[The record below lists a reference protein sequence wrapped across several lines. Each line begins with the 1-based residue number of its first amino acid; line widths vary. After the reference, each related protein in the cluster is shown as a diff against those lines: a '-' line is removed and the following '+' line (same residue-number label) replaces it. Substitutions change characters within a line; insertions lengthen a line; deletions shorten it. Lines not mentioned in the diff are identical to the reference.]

1 MLEERKVQKAKI
13 TLMRDP
19 KFALWSGI
27 LMVGRTSVSDNIPTA
42 CTNGRDEQYGRKFV
56 AELKEAELNFVVLHE
71 NLHKAFRHLT
81 TWKKLHD
88 EDHSLA
94 NQACDYVINLKLKD
108 LDREEK
114 IIAMPRYKDGELKGK
129 PMGLVDERFR
139 GLNAKQV
146 FDILKE
152 EEEESGSGDDEG
164 EGNPCDDG
172 DPSDQEGGSNK
183 SKGKGK
189 SKSKGFDD
197 HDWDGAK
204 EMTETEKKDLE
215 REIDQAIRQGVMAHQ
230 KIAGTGGGDLD
241 RDLLD
246 LLEPK
251 VDWREML
258 REFVKSTCSAKDTS
272 SWRKVNRRFLS
283 TGVYMPSLIGEKV
296 GHLVIGVDTSGS
308 VGQEELSGFLTEVRA
323 IAEEVRPSQVDLI
336 YWDSR
341 VASHE
346 EYTEHMVGDI
356 INSTKPRG
364 GGGTSPSC
372 VQAYLKEKMIVPEC
386 VIMLTDGYVDNWG
399 NDWTAPVLW
408 TIVGGND
415 CVASNGKT
423 IYVKD

>member
-19 KFALWSGI
+19 RFALWSGI
-27 LMVGRTSVSDNIPTA
+27 LMVGRTSVVDNIPTA
-42 CTNGRDEQYGRKFV
+42 CTNGRDEKYGRKFV
-56 AELKEAELNFVVLHE
+56 AMLKEPELNFVVLHE

-81 TWKKLHD
+81 TWRKLHD
-88 EDHSLA
+88 ENHRLA
-94 NQACDYVINLKLKD
+94 NAACDYVINLKLKD
-108 LDREEK
+108 LDPSERV
-114 IIAMPRYKDGELKGK
+114 IAMPRWADGELKGK
-129 PMGLVDERFR
+129 PMGLIDEKYR

-146 FDILKE
+146 FDLLKDE
-152 EEEESGSGDDEG
+152 QKGKGSGEG
-164 EGNPCDDG
+164 EGEGDG
-172 DPSDQEGGSNK
+172 SGEGEGGSGTSQGQGN
-183 SKGKGK
+183 GE
-189 SKSKGFDD
+189 GFDD

-204 EMTETEKKDLE
+204 EMTEEEKKVLE

-241 RDLLD
+241 RDLLE

-283 TGVYMPSLIGEKV
+283 MGTYMPSLIGERV
-296 GHLVIGVDTSGS
+296 GRMVVAVDTSGS
-308 VGQEELSGFLTEVRA
+308 CFDALAPFLSEVKA
-323 IAEEVRPSQVDLI
+323 IAEEVKPSHVDLI

-341 VASHE
+341 VAAHE
-346 EYTEHMVGDI
+346 EYTENDVSNI

-372 VQAYLKEKMIVPEC
+372 VSQYLKEKRIVPEC
-386 VIMLTDGYVDNWG
+386 VIMLTDGYVGSDWG
-399 NDWTAPVLW
+399 SDWTAPVLW
-408 TIVGGND
+408 AIVGGND
-415 CVASNGKT
+415 CVADNGKT
-423 IYVKD
+423 ILVKD

>member
-27 LMVGRTSVSDNIPTA
+27 LMVGRTSVVDDIPTA
-42 CTNGRDEQYGRKFV
+42 CTNGKDERYGRKFV
-56 AELKEAELNFVVLHE
+56 ASLRDSELNFVVLHE

-88 EDHSLA
+88 EDHQLA

-108 LDREEK
+108 LDPTER
-114 IIAMPRYKDGELKGK
+114 IIAMPRFKDGEHKGQ
-129 PMGLVDERFR
+129 PMGLVDEKYR

-146 FDILKE
+146 FDLLKE
-152 EEEESGSGDDEG
+152 EQENKGGSEG
-164 EGNPCDDG
+164 EGGG
-172 DPSDQEGGSNK
+172 D
-183 SKGKGK
+183 
-189 SKSKGFDD
+189 KGFDD

-204 EMTETEKKDLE
+204 EMTEAEKKDLE
-215 REIDQAIRQGVMAHQ
+215 REIDQAIRQGVTAHQ
-230 KIAGTGGGDLD
+230 KIAGTGAGGID

-246 LLEPK
+246 LLTPK

-258 REFVKSTCSAKDTS
+258 REFVKSTCHAKDTS
-272 SWRKVNRRFLS
+272 SWRRVNRRFLS

-308 VGQEELSGFLTEVRA
+308 IGQKELSGFLTEVRG
-323 IAEEVRPSQVDLI
+323 IAEEVKPSQVDLI
-336 YWDSR
+336 YWDGA
-341 VASHE
+341 VAAHE
-346 EYTEHMVGDI
+346 EYTENMVGDI

-372 VQAYLKEKMIVPEC
+372 VSAYLKEKHIVPEC
-386 VIMLTDGYVDNWG
+386 VIMLTDGYVG
-399 NDWTAPVLW
+399 NDWGGEWTAPVLW
-408 TIVGGND
+408 AIVGGND
-415 CVASNGKT
+415 CVAGNGKT
-423 IYVKD
+423 VHVKD

>member
-19 KFALWSGI
+19 RFALWSGI
-27 LMVGRTSVSDNIPTA
+27 LMVGRTSVVDNIPTA
-42 CTNGRDEQYGRKFV
+42 CTNGRDEKYGRKFV
-56 AELKEAELNFVVLHE
+56 AMLKEPELNFVVLHE
-71 NLHKAFRHLT
+71 NLHKAYRHLT

-88 EDHSLA
+88 ENHRLA
-94 NQACDYVINLKLKD
+94 NAACDYVINLKLKD
-108 LDREEK
+108 LDPSERV
-114 IIAMPRYKDGELKGK
+114 IAMPKWADGELKGK
-129 PMGLVDERFR
+129 PMGLVDEKYR

-146 FDILKE
+146 FDLLKDE
-152 EEEESGSGDDEG
+152 QKGKGD
-164 EGNPCDDG
+164 GNPCDDG
-172 DPSDQEGGSNK
+172 DPSDQEGGKSRGSN
-183 SKGKGK
+183 GNGTGE
-189 SKSKGFDD
+189 GFDD

-204 EMTETEKKDLE
+204 EMTEEEKKVLE

-241 RDLLD
+241 RDLLE

-283 TGVYMPSLIGEKV
+283 MGTYMPSLIGEKV
-296 GHLVIGVDTSGS
+296 GHLVVAVDTSGS
-308 VGQEELSGFLTEVRA
+308 VGQEELSGFLTEVKG
-323 IAEEVRPSQVDLI
+323 IAEEVKPSQVDLI

-341 VASHE
+341 VAAHE
-346 EYTEHMVGDI
+346 EYTEGMVGDI

-372 VQAYLKEKMIVPEC
+372 VSQYLKDKRIVPEC
-386 VIMLTDGYVDNWG
+386 IIVLTDGYVGSDWG
-399 NDWTAPVLW
+399 SDWTAPVLW
-408 TIVGGND
+408 AIVGGND
-415 CVASNGKT
+415 CVADNGKT
-423 IYVKD
+423 ILVKD

>member
-19 KFALWSGI
+19 RFALWSGI
-27 LMVGRTSVSDNIPTA
+27 LMVGRTSVVDNIPTA
-42 CTNGRDEQYGRKFV
+42 CTNGRDERYGRKFV
-56 AELKEAELNFVVLHE
+56 AMLKEPELNFVVLHE

-88 EDHSLA
+88 ENHRLA
-94 NQACDYVINLKLKD
+94 NSACDYVINLKLKD
-108 LDREEK
+108 LDPSERV
-114 IIAMPRYKDGELKGK
+114 IAMPRWADGELKGK
-129 PMGLVDERFR
+129 PMGLIDEKYR

-146 FDILKE
+146 FDLLKDE
-152 EEEESGSGDDEG
+152 QKNGNTGEDEGGGTSEG
-164 EGNPCDDG
+164 EG
-172 DPSDQEGGSNK
+172 GSGT
-183 SKGKGK
+183 SQGQGE
-189 SKSKGFDD
+189 GFDD

-204 EMTETEKKDLE
+204 EMTEEEKKVLE

-283 TGVYMPSLIGEKV
+283 TGTYMPSLVGEKV
-296 GHLVIGVDTSGS
+296 GHMVIAVDTSGS
-308 VGQEELSGFLTEVRA
+308 VGQEELSGFLTEVKG
-323 IAEEVRPSQVDLI
+323 IAEEVKPSQVDLI

-341 VASHE
+341 VAGHE
-346 EYTEHMVGDI
+346 EYTENDVSNI

-372 VQAYLKEKMIVPEC
+372 VSEYLKEKRIVPEC
-386 VIMLTDGYVDNWG
+386 VIMLTDGYVGSDWG
-399 NDWTAPVLW
+399 SDWTAPVLW
-408 TIVGGND
+408 AIVGGND
-415 CVASNGKT
+415 CVADNGKT
-423 IYVKD
+423 ILVKD

>member
-27 LMVGRTSVSDNIPTA
+27 LMVGRTSVVDNMPTA
-42 CTNGRDEQYGRKFV
+42 CTNGRDEKYGRKFV
-56 AELKEAELNFVVLHE
+56 ASLKEPELNFVVLHE

-88 EDHSLA
+88 ENHALA

-108 LDREEK
+108 IDPSEK
-114 IIAMPRYKDGELKGK
+114 TIAMPRFQDGEMKGK

-146 FDILKE
+146 FDILKQE
-152 EEEESGSGDDEG
+152 QKDKGGEG

-172 DPSDQEGGSNK
+172 DPSDQEGGTSR
-183 SKGKGK
+183 GKGQGQGAGQ
-189 SKSKGFDD
+189 GFDD

-204 EMTETEKKDLE
+204 EMTEAEKKDLE

-230 KIAGTGGGDLD
+230 KIAGTGAGDLD

-251 VDWREML
+251 VNWREML
-258 REFVKSTCSAKDTS
+258 REFVKSTCHAKDTS

-283 TGVYMPSLIGEKV
+283 TGTYMPSLIGEKV
-296 GHLVIGVDTSGS
+296 GHMVIGVDTSGS
-308 VGQEELSGFLTEVRA
+308 VGQEELSGFLTEVKG
-323 IAEEVRPSQVDLI
+323 IAEEVKPSQVDLI

-346 EYTEHMVGDI
+346 EYTENMVSDI
-356 INSTKPRG
+356 INSTKPKG

-372 VQAYLKEKMIVPEC
+372 VSQYLKEKAIVPEC
-386 VIMLTDGYVDNWG
+386 VIMLTDGYVGSDWG
-399 NDWTAPVLW
+399 HDWTAPVLW
-408 TIVGGND
+408 AIVGGND
-415 CVASNGKT
+415 CVAGNGKT
-423 IYVKD
+423 VHVKD